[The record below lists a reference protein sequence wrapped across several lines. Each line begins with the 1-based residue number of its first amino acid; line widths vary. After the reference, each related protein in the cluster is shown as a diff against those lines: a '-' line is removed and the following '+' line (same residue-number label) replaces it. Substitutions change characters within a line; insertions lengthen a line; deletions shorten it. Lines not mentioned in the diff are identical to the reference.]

1 MTYSAAALLR
11 AGRNQE
17 AERLLAQAILLGGGL
32 DAKLVLA
39 LVKARRG
46 GLAEA
51 DALAAEVEAKATEPA
66 LMWAARAVRAD
77 SRLLMG
83 DPAGAIERWKAIEAA
98 GVLEPAQ
105 LAHMAY
111 AAQAV
116 GEVEL
121 ADRLIARRMAEGPK
135 AEDSLLFAQVD
146 NLRREP
152 IRALGRLAAAVV
164 AEGDRGPG
172 WEFQLEATK
181 GRALRLAGRLA
192 EAAEVLSTA
201 SVRPEASMRFGAT
214 MWVDLGHLAADASD
228 FELAIDCF
236 GRALAL
242 DPEEPEAKRAL
253 DMSRRKVAWRDALEA
268 SAEDRVGSAR
278 AEADALRR
286 RFVSREGEIDAL
298 RTELERLKVSASEAV
313 RRAQEVA
320 EEARARAKVEHHRRL
335 KDELEAQERDALAK
349 ATENLARAF
358 GETPAPEVL
367 RPLFTVAERT
377 YQQALYTQLPAAAVA
392 VLFSGAL
399 ERSLLE
405 LIVRPFDAWLDED
418 GRRARFLSGATR
430 EHRGRRIEYF
440 DRLVEAFDRELEARA
455 PSLGEVARVL
465 DRRHEPHLEPF
476 CSFLGEPFTLDDAF
490 FEQLAAFVQWS
501 KEKVR
506 DPVAHGQLE
515 IEWDELK
522 LFREQLLF
530 RFGAHDRGALPLLVC
545 SARGR

>member
-1 MTYSAAALLR
+1 MSPPLNKRRAAALIDQARLHFERREWEKVVELGRALVASALELPVGFALLGDGLKQLGRREEAKAEFVAGLERFPHDADSEGRLGLLLLELEDVKGALEYLGRARAKKKRDPWLLTYSAAALLR

-214 MWVDLGHLAADASD
+214 MWVDWAPGGRRQRLRARHQSFRSGPRARPRGARSQARAGH
-228 FELAIDCF
+228 E
-236 GRALAL
+236 
-242 DPEEPEAKRAL
+242 
-253 DMSRRKVAWRDALEA
+253 
-268 SAEDRVGSAR
+268 SAEGGLAR
-278 AEADALRR
+278 RPRGLGGGPRR
-286 RFVSREGEIDAL
+286 EREG
-298 RTELERLKVSASEAV
+298 R
-313 RRAQEVA
+313 
-320 EEARARAKVEHHRRL
+320 
-335 KDELEAQERDALAK
+335 
-349 ATENLARAF
+349 
-358 GETPAPEVL
+358 
-367 RPLFTVAERT
+367 
-377 YQQALYTQLPAAAVA
+377 
-392 VLFSGAL
+392 
-399 ERSLLE
+399 
-405 LIVRPFDAWLDED
+405 
-418 GRRARFLSGATR
+418 GRRAAEALRVS
-430 EHRGRRIEYF
+430 RGR
-440 DRLVEAFDRELEARA
+440 D
-455 PSLGEVARVL
+455 
-465 DRRHEPHLEPF
+465 
-476 CSFLGEPFTLDDAF
+476 
-490 FEQLAAFVQWS
+490 
-501 KEKVR
+501 
-506 DPVAHGQLE
+506 
-515 IEWDELK
+515 
-522 LFREQLLF
+522 
-530 RFGAHDRGALPLLVC
+530 
-545 SARGR
+545 